1 MAPSVTERSR
11 KSRAKKRETAEGQA
25 ELKEQY
31 RQWNLSK
38 KAKKLR
44 AEGGLLPKANKRKS
58 KPTNIPNACA
68 AVRKYRETLHK
79 DPKGREQEKKKNKI
93 YNTRRAKKKKLA
105 VLNSENGILLKHFN
119 VHQVNTIETMKLK
132 YANSIAP
139 EHTKKAP
146 EKLHYG
152 WKEDDIQRDLDLEIA
167 LYVKDTMGEM
177 MEEIGRQEKTDELVD
192 WKDEDIVDLSNEDFQ
207 DFDFDSFVRTD
218 DDSKLLKLIGDSMR
232 NANENTTWES
242 IMSEIGL

>member
-1 MAPSVTERSR
+1 MAPSSTKRAR
-11 KSRAKKRETAEGQA
+11 KSRAKKRETAEGRA

-44 AEGGLLPKANKRKS
+44 AEGGLLPKANKRKT
-58 KPTNIPNACA
+58 KPANNPNAC
-68 AVRKYRETLHK
+68 AVRKYRETLRK

-93 YNTRRAKKKKLA
+93 YNTRKAKKKKLA
-105 VLNSENGILLKHFN
+105 VLNSEIGILLKHFN
-119 VHQVNTIETMKLK
+119 VHQVNTIETVKLK
-132 YANSIAP
+132 YTNYIAP
-139 EHTKKAP
+139 EHTKKAS

-152 WKEDDIQRDLDLEIA
+152 WNVDDIQRDLDLEIA
-167 LYVKDTMGEM
+167 LYVKDTMGKM

-207 DFDFDSFVRTD
+207 DFDFDSFVCTD
-218 DDSKLLKLIGDSMR
+218 DDSKLLKLIGDSMH
-232 NANENTTWES
+232 NANESTTWES
-242 IMSEIGL
+242 MMSEIGL